1 MENTAL
7 TKGVPPGRQLC
18 IQVEDLWKIFGDNV
32 EQCYSPEMRG
42 ASKATIQEKTGCVM
56 AIKEISFEVKRG
68 EFFVLMG
75 LSGSGKSTLIRC
87 ILRLIKP
94 TAGRILINGDDICS
108 YNEQRLT
115 DLRRNTTAMVFQQF
129 GLFPHRNVL
138 DNVAYGL
145 KVQGMAEE
153 ERYVRAR
160 EVIDK
165 VGLKGWESYLPSALS
180 GGMQQR
186 VGIARALATD
196 PEILLMDEPF
206 SGLDP
211 LIRRQMQ
218 DELIGL
224 QEEVQKTILF
234 VTHDLDEALK
244 LGSRIAIMR
253 DGEIIQIGTPEEVIT
268 TPGDAYVRE
277 FVQDASPAKV
287 VTAKNIM
294 EQPNVLLYEWQG
306 PKAAMHTFRATKMN
320 SIFLVSHT
328 GVLLGLITLERLVKL
343 IRNKGNSLKEALE
356 PDLPICTADTV
367 IEELFPLTVSTMH
380 PIPVVDEAG
389 RFMGEIYNSTIIIS
403 MIQEKETEEEETE
416 EVDKEEANA

>member
-7 TKGVPPGRQLC
+7 TKGASRGSQLC
-18 IQVEDLWKIFGDNV
+18 IQVEDLWKVFGDNI
-32 EQCYSPEMRG
+32 EQCYSPEMR
-42 ASKATIQEKTGCVM
+42 AANKTTILEKTGCVV
-56 AIKEISFEVKRG
+56 AIKEISFEVQRG
-68 EFFVLMG
+68 EFFVIMG

-87 ILRLIKP
+87 ILRLIKA

-108 YNEQRLT
+108 YNEHQLIH
-115 DLRRNTTAMVFQQF
+115 LRRNTTAMVFQQF

-138 DNVAYGL
+138 DNAAYGL
-145 KVQGMAEE
+145 KVQGIAEE

-160 EVIDK
+160 EVLDR
-165 VGLKGWESYLPSALS
+165 VGLKGWENYFPSALS

-186 VGIARALATD
+186 VGIARALAIE

-253 DGEIIQIGTPEEVIT
+253 DGEIIQVGTPEEVIT

-294 EQPNVLLYEWQG
+294 EQPIALLYEWQG
-306 PKAAMHTFRATKMN
+306 PKAAVHAFRTTKMN

-328 GVLLGLITLERLVKL
+328 GILLGLITLERLVSL
-343 IRNKGNSLKEALE
+343 IRNRGTSLKEALE
-356 PDLPICTADTV
+356 PDIPTCTTDTV
-367 IEELFPLTVSTMH
+367 IEELFPLAVSSRY
-380 PIPVVDEAG
+380 PIPVVDETG
-389 RFMGEIYNSTIIIS
+389 RFMGEIYNSTIMIS
-403 MIQEKETEEEETE
+403 MIQEKETEETETE
-416 EVDKEEANA
+416 GINKEEANA

>member
-7 TKGVPPGRQLC
+7 TKRVPQGRQLC

-42 ASKATIQEKTGCVM
+42 ASKATIQEKTGCVV

-115 DLRRNTTAMVFQQF
+115 DMRRNTTSMVFQQF

-253 DGEIIQIGTPEEVIT
+253 DGEIIQIGTPEDVIT

-306 PKAAMHTFRATKMN
+306 PKAAMHTFRTTKMN
-320 SIFLVSHT
+320 HIFLVSHT

-356 PDLPICTADTV
+356 PELHTCTSESV
-367 IEELFPLTVSTMH
+367 IEELFPLAVSTMH
-380 PIPVVDEAG
+380 PIPVVDEVG
-389 RFMGEIYNSTIIIS
+389 RFMGEIYNSTILIS

-416 EVDKEEANA
+416 EVNKEEANA